1 MRPAPRRPQ
10 SSARSCL
17 PSYAATAGRG
27 VSRTVDA
34 AGPDGRLAGRL
45 PDAEVWPRSRSAS
58 GGRQAKLKKRRR
70 GDSTKAR
77 HEMTPVI
84 EVTGLTKRY
93 GGQAVVDGISFHVEQ
108 GEIFGI
114 LGPNGA
120 GKTTAVE
127 CLEGLRKRDDGQVRI
142 LGLDPRTDGHRLH
155 RRIGVQ
161 LQESQLQDKLKVRE
175 ALELY
180 ASFYPDPA
188 DWRELLERWGL
199 AGKAGTRFAKLSG
212 GQKQRLFIAL
222 ALIGQPEV
230 VFLDE
235 LTSGLDPGAR
245 HATWDLIS
253 QVRAQGVTVVLVSHF
268 MDEVEELCDRVAIL
282 EQGRIAALDTPTGL
296 VDRVGGEYRLRFRP
310 MAPLDEQSLT
320 TLPGVTG
327 ASRHGAQVSVTGTG
341 DFASDVT
348 AELARRQVLV
358 ADLRIEGRS
367 LDSAFVA
374 LTGRTMES

>member
-1 MRPAPRRPQ
+1 
-10 SSARSCL
+10 
-17 PSYAATAGRG
+17 
-27 VSRTVDA
+27 
-34 AGPDGRLAGRL
+34 
-45 PDAEVWPRSRSAS
+45 
-58 GGRQAKLKKRRR
+58 
-70 GDSTKAR
+70 
-77 HEMTPVI
+77 MTPGRPEESEGMMTAVI

-93 GGQAVVDGISFHVEQ
+93 GGVAVVDGISFHVDK

-127 CLEGLRKRDDGQVRI
+127 CMEGLRRRDGGEVRI
-142 LGLDPRTDGHRLH
+142 LGLDPRGDGHRLH
-155 RRIGVQ
+155 QRIGVQ
-161 LQESQLQDKLKVRE
+161 LQETQLQEKLKVRE

-199 AGKAGTRFAKLSG
+199 AGKADATFAKLSG

-222 ALIGQPEV
+222 ALVGNPEV

-235 LTSGLDPGAR
+235 LTAGLDPGAR
-245 HATWDLIS
+245 RATWDLIG

-282 EQGRIAALDTPTGL
+282 ERGRIAALDTPSGL
-296 VDRVGGEYRLRFRP
+296 VDRAGGEYRVRFRP
-310 MAPLDEQSLT
+310 MAPLEEQSLAA
-320 TLPGVTG
+320 LPGVT
-327 ASRHGAQVSVTGTG
+327 AVSRHDAQVTVTGTG
-341 DFASDVT
+341 DFASTVT

-367 LDSAFVA
+367 LDSAYVA
-374 LTGRTMES
+374 LTGRTMET